1 MIITADEYRDMGFT
15 AKDSAVLERCI
26 KRAEYTIA
34 GLCEGRHRAALA
46 VGGMAE
52 ECVKQAAAFQ
62 TAKLVKQLEQ
72 EQQSSSAKNSEKVTI
87 GDYSYSVSEEASTSF
102 DDEDNDGCYDLSM
115 QTVRLLKAAGCLYGA
130 REVRE

>member
-1 MIITADEYRDMGFT
+1 MIITADEYRDMGFD
-15 AKDSAVLERCI
+15 AKDSAALERCL

-62 TAKLVKQLEQ
+62 TCKLLKQE
-72 EQQSSSAKNSEKVTI
+72 EIVNSSTQSSEKVTI
-87 GDYSYSVSEEASTSF
+87 GDYSYSTSDEASQTAA
-102 DDEDNDGCYDLSM
+102 EDNDGCYDLSM
-115 QTVRLLKAAGCLYGA
+115 QTVRLLRAAGCLYGG

>member
-1 MIITADEYRDMGFT
+1 MIITPDEYRAMGFE
-15 AKDSAVLERCI
+15 AKDNAALQRCLN
-26 KRAEYTIA
+26 RAEYTIA

-72 EQQSSSAKNSEKVTI
+72 QQSSSAKSSEKVTI
-87 GDYSYSVSEEASTSF
+87 GDYSYSIGEEASTSF
-102 DDEDNDGCYDLSM
+102 NDEDADSCCDLSM
-115 QTVRLLKAAGCLYGA
+115 QTVRLLRAAGCLCGV